1 MQLHVERADLAALLD
16 IELAAAL
23 PACAGG
29 VTWSSPLARD
39 RFDEP
44 RDARFWTAISRP
56 DLGAAFAD
64 WRPQS
69 GGPSWDAVGRIDSG
83 AVVLVEAK
91 AHVAEFGGK
100 GMGATNPD
108 SIEKIESALDGCR
121 RALHASGSL
130 ADWLGPH
137 YQLANR
143 LAWTMRLRECRPSAS
158 CSSARGCRFQ
168 LFLQ

>member
-1 MQLHVERADLAALLD
+1 
-16 IELAAAL
+16 
-23 PACAGG
+23 
-29 VTWSSPLARD
+29 
-39 RFDEP
+39 
-44 RDARFWTAISRP
+44 
-56 DLGAAFAD
+56 
-64 WRPQS
+64 
-69 GGPSWDAVGRIDSG
+69 
-83 AVVLVEAK
+83 
-91 AHVAEFGGK
+91 VAEFGGK